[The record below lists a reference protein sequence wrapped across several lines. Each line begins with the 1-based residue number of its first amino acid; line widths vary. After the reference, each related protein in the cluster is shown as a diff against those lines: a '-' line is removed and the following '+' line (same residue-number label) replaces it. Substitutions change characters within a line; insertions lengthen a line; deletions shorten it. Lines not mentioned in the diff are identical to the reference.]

1 MCCNTPLLYSFF
13 IHHKCKDS
21 GILQEITAHQGTQ
34 NILLS
39 REKLGKKITYKSFKS
54 RLNPYIVPW
63 FVSPSIN
70 TKQLQLVR
78 RELNLRVAEQMEKQK
93 RNEAIFPDQKNKT
106 TWPFSSHWFPSS
118 LRCVHL
124 RAFILKVLVRILK
137 PELSSVKHFSHYS
150 SSTEVNS
157 KLAWGK

>member
-1 MCCNTPLLYSFF
+1 MQGLWYSPGNYST
-13 IHHKCKDS
+13 S
-21 GILQEITAHQGTQ
+21 GHTEHSTFQ
-34 NILLS
+34 
-39 REKLGKKITYKSFKS
+39 RKVGKKITYKSFKS

-106 TWPFSSHWFPSS
+106 T
-118 LRCVHL
+118 
-124 RAFILKVLVRILK
+124 
-137 PELSSVKHFSHYS
+137 
-150 SSTEVNS
+150 
-157 KLAWGK
+157 